1 LINYDE
7 LAFNYIENYQKLIA
21 MENQS
26 GQPPRKNSNVIYFL
40 IVVVLA
46 LLATD
51 VYLYL
56 QKNKSD
62 TKIVYQNDE
71 KTRLQTELDSLEAQI
86 EQVNTGKT
94 KMTADMTAKNDSLKA
109 KIKVL
114 RSELAKGKL
123 TQGELDKAQ
132 EDIKQLRYFVTKYT
146 ADIEELK
153 KQNTSLTGER
163 DTLKTTLK
171 VATQK
176 DSTLTK
182 QNEDL
187 GAKVKVGSAIKL
199 ATSDVVAYKV
209 KGSGKE
215 VDVKR
220 AGPAKKI
227 KINFTVASN
236 DIAEKGM
243 HDIFVR
249 IIDPTGN
256 LITATDSGTFNA
268 DGQDLQFTYKT
279 AIDYKNDG
287 SGYTIDWVNPAAFQK
302 GSYTVML
309 YADGYTMGKT
319 SFTLK

>member
-1 LINYDE
+1 
-7 LAFNYIENYQKLIA
+7 
-21 MENQS
+21 MENQT
-26 GQPPRKNSNVIYFL
+26 GQEPKRNSNVIYFL

-62 TKIVYQNDE
+62 QKIVYQSDE
-71 KTRLQTELDSLEAQI
+71 KTKLQAELDTLEARI
-86 EQVNTGKT
+86 EQVNEGKT
-94 KMTADMTAKNDSLKA
+94 KLSKEMQAKNDSLQS

-114 RSELAKGKL
+114 RHELAKGKL
-123 TQGELDKAQ
+123 TQAELDKAQ
-132 EDIKQLRYFVTKYT
+132 EDVKQLRYFVTTYT
-146 ADIEELK
+146 AQIDELK
-153 KQNTSLTGER
+153 KQNASLTNER
-163 DTLKTTLK
+163 DTLKTTIK
-171 VATQK
+171 TVTQK
-176 DSTLTK
+176 DSSLQK
-182 QNEDL
+182 QNQDL

-199 ATSDVVAYKV
+199 AAADVVAYKI

-220 AGPAKKI
+220 AAPAKKI

-243 HDIFVR
+243 HDIYAR

-256 LITATDSGTFNA
+256 LITGTDSGPFTA
-268 DGQDLQFTYKT
+268 DGQELQFTYKT
-279 AIDYKNDG
+279 SIDFKNDG
-287 SGYTIDWVNPAAFQK
+287 SAYTIDWINPVAFQK
-302 GSYTVML
+302 GTYTVLL

-319 SFTLK
+319 AFMLK